1 LRGNESYF
9 PLALFISYLTPG
21 SRLTGEENFEGS
33 LYELMRSK
41 GSPVVDGDAI
51 IEGRLAEGK
60 IAELLKVE
68 NGAPILYYERLGST
82 INNEPVELV
91 QCWYEARHYKFRIHL
106 STGK

>member
-1 LRGNESYF
+1 
-9 PLALFISYLTPG
+9 
-21 SRLTGEENFEGS
+21 
-33 LYELMRSK
+33 
-41 GSPVVDGDAI
+41 
-51 IEGRLAEGK
+51 
-60 IAELLKVE
+60 VE